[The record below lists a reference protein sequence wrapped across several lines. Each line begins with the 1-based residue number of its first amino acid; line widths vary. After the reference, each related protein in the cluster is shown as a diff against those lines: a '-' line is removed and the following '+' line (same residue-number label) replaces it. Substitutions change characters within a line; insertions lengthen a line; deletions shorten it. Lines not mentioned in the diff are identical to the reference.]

1 MEKDLDLI
9 CIGRSCVDL
18 YSEEFGAPLSRAM
31 AFSKSVG
38 GSPMNIA
45 IGSARLGLRVGA
57 ITGVGREENG
67 RYLRWQLDCE
77 GVDTSRVKEDPRR
90 LTAMVLLSIR
100 GDNDFPLIQY
110 RENCADMGLLPEDI
124 DPDYLARARAV
135 LVTGTHL
142 SREGVREATLK
153 VLESA
158 KKLGIK
164 RILDI
169 DFRPNLWGLQGH
181 DAGSSRWAEAS
192 ERISAEYQKVLP
204 YFDLIVGTEEEY
216 FIAGGK
222 TEAMAALRA
231 VREKTQ
237 ALLVFKLG
245 DKGCAAL
252 PGPIPDSFSGDVV
265 YPGFPVKVYNSIGA
279 GDGFMSGFLRGWLR
293 DEPLAECC
301 RYANAAGAFAVS
313 RLGCS
318 SAYPSWEEMQYFLRH
333 GSKEEWL
340 REDKALEQLHWS
352 TTRRRKWRDLA
363 IFAFDHRQVLE
374 ELAQTN
380 HKGAAD
386 IRRFKELAFEALRE
400 AAPRAV
406 SEGQTP
412 GLLVDDIYG
421 LKILFA
427 SNDTPFW
434 VGRSI
439 EKSGSDPLQFEG
451 GDDLDATLRAW
462 PENHVVKCLFR
473 PRTDEP
479 AAVTE
484 ENRAQLRR
492 LGAAARATGH
502 ELLLEILPQGQDAT
516 AVEACFLD
524 WAAWCYEAGIYP
536 DYWKTDILSPQAW
549 ERLEELI
556 RRHDPHC
563 RGVLILGL
571 NRNEA
576 DLARDF
582 RKLPATAQPL
592 GFAVGRTIFLPT
604 ARQWFAGAISDDE
617 AREGMAA
624 AFLRVVRAWGDRRGH
639 KEEA

>member
-1 MEKDLDLI
+1 MEKDFDLI

-77 GVDTSRVKEDPRR
+77 GVDTSRIKEDPRR

-110 RENCADMGLLPEDI
+110 RENCADMGLTPEDI
-124 DPDYLARARAV
+124 DPDYLARAGAV

-142 SREGVREATLK
+142 SREGVREATVK

-158 KKLGIK
+158 KKLGLK
-164 RILDI
+164 CILDI

-222 TEAMAALRA
+222 TEPMAALRA
-231 VREKTQ
+231 VREKTP
-237 ALLVFKLG
+237 ALLVYKLG

-252 PGPIPDSFSGDVV
+252 PGAIPDSFTDDVV

-293 DEPLAECC
+293 GEPIAECC

-318 SAYPSWEEMQYFLRH
+318 SAYPSWEEMQYFLKH
-333 GSKEEWL
+333 GSREEWL
-340 REDKALEQLHWS
+340 RHDAALEQLHWS

-374 ELAQTN
+374 DLAKAN
-380 HKGAAD
+380 NKGAAD

-400 AAPRAV
+400 AAREPGM
-406 SEGQTP
+406 EGQTP

-421 LKILFA
+421 LKVLFA

-439 EKSGSDPLQFEG
+439 EKSGANPLEFEG
-451 GDDLDATLRAW
+451 GEDLDATLRAW

-473 PRTDEP
+473 PGTDDS
-479 AAVTE
+479 AAVTA

-502 ELLLEILPQGQDAT
+502 ELLLEILPKGDDAA

-524 WAAWCYEAGIYP
+524 WVAWCYEAGISP
-536 DYWKTDILSPQAW
+536 DYWKTDILSPAAW
-549 ERLEELI
+549 ERLEALI
-556 RRHDPHC
+556 QSHDPHC
-563 RGVLILGL
+563 RGVLILGM
-571 NRNEA
+571 NRNEEE
-576 DLARDF
+576 LARDF
-582 RKLPATAQPL
+582 RKLPASARPL
-592 GFAVGRTIFLPT
+592 GFAVGRTIFLP
-604 ARQWFAGAISDDE
+604 AAQQWFAGNISDGE
-617 AREGMAA
+617 ARDAMAA
-624 AFLRVVRAWGDRRGH
+624 AFLRVVHNWGERRQ

>member
-1 MEKDLDLI
+1 MEKDFDLI

-31 AFSKSVG
+31 FFSKSVG

-45 IGSARLGLRVGA
+45 IGAARLGLRVGA

-67 RYLRWQLDCE
+67 RYLRWQLACE
-77 GVDTSRVKEDPRR
+77 GVDTSRIKEDPKR

-124 DPDYLARARAV
+124 DPAYLARAGAV

-142 SREGVREATLK
+142 SREGVRAATVK
-153 VLESA
+153 ALESA
-158 KKLGIK
+158 GKLGLR

-204 YFDLIVGTEEEY
+204 HFDLIVGTEEEY
-216 FIAGGK
+216 FIAGGE

-231 VREKTQ
+231 VREKTR

-245 DKGCAAL
+245 DRGCAAL
-252 PGPIPDSFSGDVV
+252 PGPIPDSFGEEVV

-301 RYANAAGAFAVS
+301 RYANASGAFAVS

-318 SAYPSWEEMQYFLRH
+318 SAYPSWEEMRYFLAH

-340 REDKALEQLHWS
+340 RHDAALEQLHWS
-352 TTRRRKWRDLA
+352 TTRRRRWRDLA
-363 IFAFDHRQVLE
+363 IFAFDHRRCLE
-374 ELAQTN
+374 ELAADTG
-380 HKGAAD
+380 KGAAE
-386 IRRFKELAFEALRE
+386 IRRFKALAFEALR
-400 AAPRAV
+400 AAAADPAM
-406 SEGQTP
+406 EGQTP

-421 LKILFA
+421 LKVLFA
-427 SNDTPFW
+427 GNDTPFW

-439 EKSGSDPLQFEG
+439 EKSGATPLEFEG
-451 GDDLDATLRAW
+451 GADLDATLRAW

-473 PRTDEP
+473 PGVGDP
-479 AAVTE
+479 AAVTA
-484 ENRAQLRR
+484 ENRARLTR

-502 ELLLEILPQGQDAT
+502 ELLLEVLPRGTDAG
-516 AVEACFLD
+516 AVEACLLD
-524 WAAWCYEAGIYP
+524 WAAWCYEAGIFP
-536 DYWKTDILSPQAW
+536 DYWKTDILSPKAW
-549 ERLEELI
+549 ERLEALI
-556 RRHDPHC
+556 ERHDPHC
-563 RGVLILGL
+563 RGILVLGL
-571 NRNEA
+571 NRSEES
-576 DLARDF
+576 LARDF
-582 RKLPATAQPL
+582 QKLPAGARPL
-592 GFAVGRTIFLPT
+592 GFAVGRTIFLPA
-604 ARQWFAGAISDDE
+604 ARQWFAGELSDGE
-617 AREGMAA
+617 ARDAMAA
-624 AFLRVVRAWGDRRGH
+624 AFLRVVRSWRRRRG
-639 KEEA
+639 A

>member
-31 AFSKSVG
+31 FFSKSVG

-45 IGSARLGLRVGA
+45 IGASRLGLRVGA

-67 RYLRWQLDCE
+67 RYLRWQLACE
-77 GVDTSRVKEDPRR
+77 GVDTSHIKEDPKR

-124 DPDYLARARAV
+124 DPAYLARAGAV

-142 SREGVREATLK
+142 SREGVRAATVK

-158 KKLGIK
+158 RKLGL
-164 RILDI
+164 RCILDI

-216 FIAGGK
+216 FIAGGA

-231 VREKTQ
+231 VREKTP

-245 DKGCAAL
+245 DRGCAAL
-252 PGPIPDSFSGDVV
+252 PGPIPDSFGEDVV
-265 YPGFPVKVYNSIGA
+265 YPGFPVRVYNSIGA

-293 DEPLAECC
+293 DEPLAQCC
-301 RYANAAGAFAVS
+301 RYANASGAFAVS

-318 SAYPSWEEMQYFLRH
+318 SAYPSWEEMQFFLAH
-333 GSKEEWL
+333 GSREEWL
-340 REDKALEQLHWS
+340 RHDAALEQLHWS
-352 TTRRRKWRDLA
+352 TTRRRQWRDLA
-363 IFAFDHRQVLE
+363 IFAFDHRQCLE
-374 ELAQTN
+374 EAARDTG
-380 HKGAAD
+380 KGAAE
-386 IRRFKELAFEALRE
+386 IRRFKALAFEAV
-400 AAPRAV
+400 AAAAADPAM
-406 SEGQTP
+406 EGQTP

-421 LKILFA
+421 LKVLFA

-439 EKSGSDPLQFEG
+439 EKSGANPLEFEG
-451 GDDLDATLRAW
+451 GPDLDATLRAW

-473 PRTDEP
+473 PGTGDP
-479 AAVTE
+479 AAVTA
-484 ENRAQLRR
+484 ENRARLLR

-502 ELLLEILPQGQDAT
+502 ELLLEILPQGTDAG
-516 AVEACFLD
+516 AVEACLLD
-524 WAAWCYEAGIYP
+524 WVAWCYEAGIFP
-536 DYWKTDILSPQAW
+536 DYWKTDVLTPQAW
-549 ERLEELI
+549 ERLEALI
-556 RRHDPHC
+556 DRHDPHC
-563 RGVLILGL
+563 RGILILGL
-571 NRNEA
+571 NRSEES
-576 DLARDF
+576 LARDF
-582 RKLPATAQPL
+582 QKLPAGARPL

-604 ARQWFAGAISDDE
+604 ARQWFAGEISDGE
-617 AREGMAA
+617 ARDAMAA
-624 AFLRVVRAWGDRRGH
+624 AFLRVIRSWRRRSGR